1 MKQFHPYGQD
11 GVAQPLDA
19 AAPRRLLPGAA
30 EVVAGDG
37 RRGLELYALELDAN
51 HWQLYSQ
58 AFDEPWRLL
67 ARVGQD
73 RVPAE
78 PLDAAGELLTD
89 LWSLRHPGR
98 LRFVR
103 GLELGELGHLRWQ
116 RIEAAIAQP
125 ELLEQLLRA
134 EGHQVRDQRGPVGTT
149 EHVLLLRS
157 A

>member
-1 MKQFHPYGQD
+1 MKAIYPYGQD

-37 RRGLELYALELDAN
+37 RRGLELYALGLDAGQ
-51 HWQLYSQ
+51 WQLFSQ

-67 ARVGQD
+67 ARAAQA
-73 RVPAE
+73 RLPAE
-78 PLDAAGELLTD
+78 PLEAATELLTD
-89 LWSLRHPGR
+89 LWSLRHAGR

-103 GLELGELGHLRWQ
+103 GLEFGELGRLRWQ
-116 RIEAAIAQP
+116 RISDVIAQP
-125 ELLEQLLRA
+125 APLEQLLRA
-134 EGHQVRDQRGPVGTT
+134 EGHQVREVRGPVGTT